1 MPNIE
6 TPPSFHSGG
15 AQYECIFFIVTFL
28 PRPQYLF
35 IKVVLKSDILTAFFK
50 ALPIPLVFEFGTSN
64 SKYILRS
71 GGATS

>member
-1 MPNIE
+1 MKITNIIE
-6 TPPSFHSGG
+6 RQNMS
-15 AQYECIFFIVTFL
+15 
-28 PRPQYLF
+28 

>member
-1 MPNIE
+1 MYKCLDIDRNKVKNC
-6 TPPSFHSGG
+6 
-15 AQYECIFFIVTFL
+15 Y
-28 PRPQYLF
+28 